1 MIKTSCNNNIKRL
14 VIVCQWGNPIACF
27 FRHINNSA
35 APNKTLT
42 TGAISKPKTAMKLAA
57 AIGYLILGTNMTI
70 SEKTKHRLHIMA
82 NLDKNA
88 KMGLKRLIFRS
99 VI

>member
-1 MIKTSCNNNIKRL
+1 MKRL
-14 VIVCQWGNPIACF
+14 IIVCQLGNSITCF
-27 FRHINNSA
+27 LPHINNNA
-35 APNKTLT
+35 TPKNTLT
-42 TGAISKPKTAMKLAA
+42 TGAISKPKTATKFEKAT
-57 AIGYLILGTNMTI
+57 GKLILGTNIII

>member
-1 MIKTSCNNNIKRL
+1 MGNAITCFLNQINNN
-14 VIVCQWGNPIACF
+14 PT
-27 FRHINNSA
+27 
-35 APNKTLT
+35 PNKILT
-42 TGAISKPKTAMKLAA
+42 TGAISKPKTATKFEKAT
-57 AIGYLILGTNMTI
+57 GKLILGTNMTI
-70 SEKTKHRLHIMA
+70 SEITKQTLHMMA

>member
-1 MIKTSCNNNIKRL
+1 MKRL
-14 VIVCQWGNPIACF
+14 VILCQLGNSITCF
-27 FRHINNSA
+27 LPHIYNNA
-35 APNKTLT
+35 TPKNTLT
-42 TGAISKPKTAMKLAA
+42 NGAISKPKTATKFEKAT
-57 AIGYLILGTNMTI
+57 GKLILGTNMTI

>member
-1 MIKTSCNNNIKRL
+1 MT
-14 VIVCQWGNPIACF
+14 
-27 FRHINNSA
+27 
-35 APNKTLT
+35 
-42 TGAISKPKTAMKLAA
+42 
-57 AIGYLILGTNMTI
+57 LILGTNMTI
-70 SEKTKHRLHIMA
+70 SEKTKQPLQMMA